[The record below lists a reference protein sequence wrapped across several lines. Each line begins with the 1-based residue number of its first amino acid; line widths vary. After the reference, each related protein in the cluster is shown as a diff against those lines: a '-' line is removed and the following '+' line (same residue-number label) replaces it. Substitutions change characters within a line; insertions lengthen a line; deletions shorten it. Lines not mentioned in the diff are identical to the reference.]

1 MTISK
6 AVRIVEVGPRDGLQ
20 NIKEPVPTSVKLELI
35 QRLRATGLRTTEL
48 TSVVSPKA
56 IPQLAD
62 CREVLGNESIRQLQG
77 QRGLRLPVLVPNVK
91 GLDIAIEYGVK
102 EVAVFISATEGFSKA
117 NINCTVQQGIERA
130 KAVAEKATE
139 YGIAVRGYVSCIFA
153 DPFDGPTEPSAV
165 LHCVQELLDMGCY
178 EVSLGDTLGV
188 GSPDK
193 VRSLLRYLVD
203 HDISLDKM
211 AGHFHDTYG
220 QAVANVWEA
229 YNCGV
234 RVFDSSVGGLGGCPY
249 APGAKG
255 NVATEDLV
263 YMFET
268 AGIDMGV
275 DLLKLVETGVWI
287 SRLLSKTNASRA
299 GSALALKHG
308 LVPSKRSSSR
318 ATNKKPI
325 SWSMIKD
332 TNGLLV
338 YRSGVNVKPILNQ
351 PKRDDT
357 LTSSHGS
364 SKTPKET
371 PPSPDSSSREDDG
384 SSAQAWISARDLC
397 L

>member
-1 MTISK
+1 MTITK

-20 NIKEPVPTSVKLELI
+20 NIKEPVPTCVKLGLI
-35 QRLRATGLRTTEL
+35 QRLRATGLRTIEL

-62 CREVLGNESIRQLQG
+62 CRDVLGNESVRQMQG
-77 QRGLRLPVLVPNVK
+77 QPGLRLPVLIPNVK
-91 GLDIAIEYGVK
+91 GLDIAIEQGVK
-102 EVAVFISATEGFSKA
+102 EVAVFVSATEGFSKA

-130 KAVAEKATE
+130 KAVAEKAIE
-139 YGIAVRGYVSCIFA
+139 GGITVRGYVSCIFS
-153 DPFDGPTEPSAV
+153 DPFDGPTGPSAV
-165 LHCVQELLDMGCY
+165 LHCVQALLDMGCY

-193 VRSLLRYLVD
+193 VRSLLYYLAD
-203 HDISLDKM
+203 HNIPLDKM

-268 AGIDMGV
+268 AGIDTGV

-287 SRLLSKTNASRA
+287 SQRLSMSNASRA
-299 GSALALKHG
+299 GTALAVKHG
-308 LVPSKRSSSR
+308 LVPSRRSSSSR
-318 ATNKKPI
+318 AATKKQI
-325 SWSMIKD
+325 FWTMVKD
-332 TNGLLV
+332 PNGLLA
-338 YRSGVNVKPILNQ
+338 YCSGVNVKPIIDRLERGN
-351 PKRDDT
+351 P
-357 LTSSHGS
+357 LTSSGS
-364 SKTPKET
+364 LKTSQPT
-371 PPSPDSSSREDDG
+371 PPSSDSLSQKQDG
-384 SSAQAWISARDLC
+384 SSAQAWISTRTVHL
-397 L
+397 